1 MELEELKKSW
11 NALDEHLKDKEFIKE
26 EELEKLMVHILHNT
40 EAGLIALF
48 CFQCLPI
55 QSNRS
60 VHFFQKPAQ
69 AACHRRFSRAVM
81 TDNPQHFA
89 SFCRKAKA
97 AEYRLLIKG
106 TGKVFYG

>member
-1 MELEELKKSW
+1 
-11 NALDEHLKDKEFIKE
+11 
-26 EELEKLMVHILHNT
+26 MVHILHHT

-48 CFQCLPI
+48 CFQCLPVQPDGSI
-55 QSNRS
+55 
-60 VHFFQKPAQ
+60 HFFQKPAQ

-89 SFCRKAKA
+89 PFCRKAKA